1 MFKDYYRVLNIAY
14 PSSADEIKTAYRQ
27 QAMRWHPDRNPG
39 RDTTSEMQ
47 EVVEAY
53 YVLGNPERKARY
65 DAEYRL
71 YQAAHAQR
79 TASSDYQVHD
89 QYVRQDM
96 ASARQEASDY
106 MREFLD
112 SLKKNGKAAA
122 RGAWE
127 ELKKWLVILLIF
139 LILGLIVS
147 LCAGRSINE
156 SLSDVAEFSDEIDNA
171 ASVNNTDAV
180 AVPENWC
187 TFSVEDAFN
196 ISVPT
201 TVELR
206 QDFDVYTKWL
216 NSIGVVNNDAV
227 VFQQKGLSN
236 NEASAL
242 HKYCRIICQHFSVS
256 PGDCLRCNET
266 EPLVGEDR
274 QTFLDIARNEL
285 GQGASFIGP
294 VDIQWV
300 TVNGVKAVQIKYKR
314 TGYNGAGPV
323 VCQLYI
329 LFNYKEMAKVTISY
343 RESEAHLWKA
353 DFEKVIH
360 TFQWEKK
367 Y

>member
-1 MFKDYYRVLNIAY
+1 MFKDYYRVLKIDY

-89 QYVRQDM
+89 QHVWQDM

-122 RGAWE
+122 QGAWE

-147 LCAGRSINE
+147 LCVGNSVNE
-156 SLSDVAEFSDEIDNA
+156 SL
-171 ASVNNTDAV
+171 
-180 AVPENWC
+180 
-187 TFSVEDAFN
+187 
-196 ISVPT
+196 
-201 TVELR
+201 
-206 QDFDVYTKWL
+206 Y
-216 NSIGVVNNDAV
+216 
-227 VFQQKGLSN
+227 
-236 NEASAL
+236 
-242 HKYCRIICQHFSVS
+242 
-256 PGDCLRCNET
+256 
-266 EPLVGEDR
+266 
-274 QTFLDIARNEL
+274 
-285 GQGASFIGP
+285 
-294 VDIQWV
+294 
-300 TVNGVKAVQIKYKR
+300 
-314 TGYNGAGPV
+314 
-323 VCQLYI
+323 
-329 LFNYKEMAKVTISY
+329 
-343 RESEAHLWKA
+343 
-353 DFEKVIH
+353 
-360 TFQWEKK
+360 
-367 Y
+367 